1 MPGVPAFILRRLYL
15 KGSLHNRDDG
25 WGFKLKNTLGAGYA
39 KGLIPVSVDGVE
51 IPITQSFFENDGE
64 ETSFADVSDDNT
76 FGLKLNREILIYFRG
91 EPLDTG
97 NRNPARAVLLVR
109 LGHHGGTNGLFKCIP
124 ARRSGV

>member
-39 KGLIPVSVDGVE
+39 KGLIPVTVDGVE
-51 IPITQSFFENDGE
+51 IPMEQSFFDNEGE
-64 ETSFADVSDDNT
+64 ESSFTDVSDDNT

-91 EPLDTG
+91 ESLEMG
-97 NRNPARAVLLVR
+97 NRKIAMGFIVPG
-109 LGHHGGTNGLFKCIP
+109 LGTLKFDFNDDVATGGELG
-124 ARRSGV
+124 